1 MEVDRLK
8 LSLRIID
15 SLTRNQLSIPEHL
28 QVFEL
33 QVFEICN
40 TLSSDSLGILD
51 AILQD
56 QSLQKPIS
64 VSIDWT

>member
-1 MEVDRLK
+1 MEVNRLK

-64 VSIDWT
+64 GSIDWT